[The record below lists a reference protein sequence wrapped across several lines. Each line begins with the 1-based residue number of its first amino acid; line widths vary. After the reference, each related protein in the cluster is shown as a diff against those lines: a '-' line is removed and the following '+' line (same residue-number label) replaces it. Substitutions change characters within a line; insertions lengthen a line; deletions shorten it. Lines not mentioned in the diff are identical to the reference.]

1 MKRYSRAEK
10 TDALEILPVFKGLNR
25 QELELIAGICQ
36 EGVLETGEIVFK
48 DCSPG
53 SEMYVVL
60 KGKVS
65 IRVETITPHYKV
77 GLTTVYPGEV
87 FGEFSLL
94 DSEPRSATAT
104 AVESTEVLIVDGT
117 KMLELF
123 EQNSRIGYVVMTNLT
138 KTLCAKIRKTN
149 KRLLNLIR
157 VKLYD

>member
-10 TDALEILPVFKGLNR
+10 TDALEGLPLFNGLDR
-25 QELELIAGICQ
+25 EELGAIAGICE
-36 EGVLETGEIVFK
+36 EGILEAGEIIFK

-53 SEMYVVL
+53 NEMYVVL

-65 IRVETITPHYKV
+65 IRVETITPNYKV
-77 GLTTVYPGEV
+77 GLTTAFPGEV

-104 AVESTEVLIVDGT
+104 AVEPTEVLIVDGI

-123 EQNSRIGYVVMTNLT
+123 EQNSHIGYVVMTNLA
-138 KTLCAKIRKTN
+138 KTLCSKIRKTN